1 MRATLAVLSRQTY
14 CSSNSKEISVNFDR
28 IKNVMNIPMLQEACV
43 VLIGAGASI
52 TLAINLLRCGVRR
65 FILID
70 PDRIEPSNIAR
81 QGHDPAN
88 IGQTKVQALARMIEQ
103 MNPEAEVT
111 QLPIDFTTL
120 SDDEVN
126 ETFHEVSLIIAA
138 TDSFKAQ
145 ARANQA
151 ALMLRVSSLFI
162 GLYARG
168 DGGEI
173 IFWHPDLDSCFR
185 CLCANRYDAFEHAA
199 AQGQSIDP
207 SSDGADIFAIQLLDA
222 NAGQIAIG
230 LLTRGSDDKFGRL
243 IEQLGDRQFIQL
255 KISPDFRINGRDVIR
270 EKLGVADDCDAF
282 FAWNA
287 IALKD
292 PDGGQLPCADC
303 EKYRDVSFIW
313 GLHGGPSVRIKTGQ
327 PTPLTEIAPT
337 IDPMDSP
344 INPSVNQ

>member
-1 MRATLAVLSRQTY
+1 M
-14 CSSNSKEISVNFDR
+14 NFDR

-43 VLIGAGASI
+43 VIIGAGASI
-52 TLAINLLRCGVRR
+52 TLITNLVRCGVRR

-70 PDRIEPSNIAR
+70 PDQIELSNIAR

-88 IGQTKVQALARMIEQ
+88 IGQTKVQAVARMIQQ
-103 MNPEAEVT
+103 MNPEAEVV

-120 SDDEVN
+120 SDDYVQDILSN
-126 ETFHEVSLIIAA
+126 ASLIIAA

-145 ARANQA
+145 ARANQV
-151 ALMLRVSSLFI
+151 ALLLGVPSLFV
-162 GLYARG
+162 GLYPQG
-168 DGGEI
+168 EGGEI
-173 IFWHPDLDSCFR
+173 IFWHPDLDPCFR
-185 CLCANRYDAFEHAA
+185 CLCANRYEAFERADA
-199 AQGQSIDP
+199 RGQSIDP

-292 PDGGQLPCADC
+292 PDGGRLPCADC
-303 EKYRDVSFIW
+303 EKYRGVFFDSP
-313 GLHGGPSVRIKTGQ
+313 HGCQIRNKTGQ
-327 PTPLTEIAPT
+327 PSPWTGTAPT
-337 IDPMDSP
+337 IRAIDSRRDPVPDF
-344 INPSVNQ
+344 